1 MSATSLYCNIFGG
14 ILKKDA
20 TFSSKKITASDLQ
33 NVELYDTGINSGV
46 GIRTAK
52 GNSLICNLIP
62 AGDLNRRH
70 SRRCYVYRRLYLCR
84 TDQLRNRS
92 WCRRCKHKTCQNAT

>member
-62 AGDLNRRH
+62 AGEKVVNIFQSVQKSKVHFLYIQNLKQKGK
-70 SRRCYVYRRLYLCR
+70 YIFLYLIPIF
-84 TDQLRNRS
+84 
-92 WCRRCKHKTCQNAT
+92 